1 MDGSPLAVAPRRCR
15 RTAPALAA
23 ILVLPLL
30 AACDDGATEPVPS
43 PRPIDWTV
51 VELLQPTAVRTLVGV
66 VQSSQ
71 RAPISF
77 EVAGQIDHIAV
88 EIGDR
93 FDAGATLATL
103 DPQNFRLTLEERQGE
118 LAENEALLREA
129 QSDFERQQS
138 LFRQGWVSGAG
149 FDAAEAALGTAES
162 RVGMQQARVA
172 LAEEDLADTV
182 IRAPYAGRVARRPA
196 EPSQRVAAGETVL
209 EIQGENGLEIV
220 ADVPET
226 LVDRLEIGTTHR
238 VSFPVRPDLDVRGT
252 LSEIGTEAT
261 SRNAFSVT
269 LVLDAPAGSVR
280 PGTTAEIRFELP
292 ARSAVGSALAASP
305 DLVAIPV
312 TAFLAGEG
320 DTTVAFVY
328 DAATGTVARRE
339 IVIADVAGDRAV
351 VADGLVPGDIVA
363 ARGLAFLRDGQA
375 VLRLGVGVARYDPA
389 PESGR

>member
-15 RTAPALAA
+15 RMAPALAA
-23 ILVLPLL
+23 IFVLPLL
-30 AACDDGATEPVPS
+30 AACDDGATEPVPP

-51 VELLQPTAVRTLVGV
+51 AEPFQPMAVRTLVGV

-71 RAPISF
+71 RAPMSF
-77 EVAGQIDHIAV
+77 DVAGQIDHIAV

-103 DPQNFRLTLEERQGE
+103 DPRNFRLTLEERQGE

-129 QSDFERQQS
+129 QSDFERQRS

-162 RVGMQQARVA
+162 RVEMQRARVA

-226 LVDRLEIGTTHR
+226 LVDRLEIGTIHR

-261 SRNAFSVT
+261 SRNAFPVT

-292 ARSAVGSALAASP
+292 VGSAVAASS

-328 DAATGTVARRE
+328 DTATGTVARHE
-339 IVIADVAGDRAV
+339 IVIADVTGDRAV

-389 PESGR
+389 PEPGR

>member
-1 MDGSPLAVAPRRCR
+1 MDRMPSTGAGRRCR

-30 AACDDGATEPVPS
+30 AACDDGATEPVPP

-51 VELLQPTAVRTLVGV
+51 VEPLQPTAVRTLVGV

-71 RAPISF
+71 RAPMSF

-138 LFRQGWVSGAG
+138 LFSQGWVSGAG

-162 RVGMQQARVA
+162 RVEMQRARVA

-261 SRNAFSVT
+261 SRNAFPVT

-292 ARSAVGSALAASP
+292 VGSAMAASP

-351 VADGLVPGDIVA
+351 VADGLAPGDIVA

-389 PESGR
+389 PEPGR